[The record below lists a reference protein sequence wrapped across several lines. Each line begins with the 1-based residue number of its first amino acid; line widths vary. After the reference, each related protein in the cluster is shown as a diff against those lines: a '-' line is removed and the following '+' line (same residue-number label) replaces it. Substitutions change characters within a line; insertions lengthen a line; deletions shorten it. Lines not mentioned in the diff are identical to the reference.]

1 LRSLGDPPS
10 IEQKDTAM
18 NVSTARLGQAA
29 GIGTAVAGAIYVA
42 VQVKHPAMTVES
54 VGTTDWLVRNTAK
67 TVMSALVLAGLAGMY
82 VRQHTRAGLVGLV
95 GYLTLSAGFLMM
107 FATTFM
113 AAFALP
119 AAARTDPG
127 WTGDVVAA
135 AFKGGTDGDIGA
147 LTAVFAVTG
156 ACYVLGGLLFG
167 IATFRAGILSRW
179 AAALLAVGN
188 VATAALAVL
197 PQSFNR
203 PLAIPTGLALIGL
216 GVSLWRDQGAASVTS
231 ATTTSATG
239 RTEPV
244 VSVR

>member
-1 LRSLGDPPS
+1 
-10 IEQKDTAM
+10 M
-18 NVSTARLGQAA
+18 NVSTARLGQGA
-29 GIGTAVAGAIYVA
+29 GIASAIAGAIYVA

-54 VGTTDWLVRNTAK
+54 ATTADWMVRNTAK
-67 TVMSALVLAGLAGMY
+67 TVMSALVLAGITGMY
-82 VRQHTRAGLVGLV
+82 LRQHARTGLFGLI

-119 AAARTDPG
+119 TTARLDPS
-127 WTGDVVAA
+127 WTGDVIAA
-135 AFKGGTDGDIGA
+135 AFKGSANGDIGA
-147 LTAVFAVTG
+147 LTTVFAVTG
-156 ACYVLGGLLFG
+156 GFYILGGLLFG
-167 IATFRAGILSRW
+167 VTTFRAGVLNRW

-203 PLAIPTGLALIGL
+203 PLAVPTGLALIGL
-216 GVSLWRDQGAASVTS
+216 GVSLWNDQRKATATNTAAV
-231 ATTTSATG
+231 AATG
-239 RTEPV
+239 HAEPA

>member
-1 LRSLGDPPS
+1 MFDPVIDLLPSLG
-10 IEQKDTAM
+10 TLL
-18 NVSTARLGQAA
+18 VL
-29 GIGTAVAGAIYVA
+29 V
-42 VQVKHPAMTVES
+42 
-54 VGTTDWLVRNTAK
+54 VGTVQI
-67 TVMSALVLAGLAGMY
+67 SEG
-82 VRQHTRAGLVGLV
+82 HVG
-95 GYLTLSAGFLMM
+95 
-107 FATTFM
+107 
-113 AAFALP
+113 
-119 AAARTDPG
+119 
-127 WTGDVVAA
+127 TGDVVAA

>member
-1 LRSLGDPPS
+1 
-10 IEQKDTAM
+10 M
-18 NVSTARLGQAA
+18 NVSTPRLGQGA
-29 GIGTAVAGAIYVA
+29 GIAAAVAGAIYVA

-54 VGTTDWLVRNTAK
+54 ATTADWVVRNTAK
-67 TVMSALVLAGLAGMY
+67 TVMSALVLAGITGMY
-82 VRQHTRAGLVGLV
+82 LRQHAKAGISGLI

-119 AAARTDPG
+119 TTARLDPA
-127 WTGDVVAA
+127 WTGDVIAA
-135 AFKGGTDGDIGA
+135 AFKGSADGDIGA
-147 LTAVFAVTG
+147 LTTVFAVTG
-156 ACYVLGGLLFG
+156 AFYILGGLLFG
-167 IATFRAGILSRW
+167 LTTFRAGILNRG

-203 PLAIPTGLALIGL
+203 PLAVPTGLALIGL
-216 GVSLWRDQGAASVTS
+216 GVSLWNDQRRAS
-231 ATTTSATG
+231 ATSTVTASPTG
-239 RTEPV
+239 HTEHA

>member
-1 LRSLGDPPS
+1 
-10 IEQKDTAM
+10 M
-18 NVSTARLGQAA
+18 NVSTARLGQGA
-29 GIGTAVAGAIYVA
+29 GIAAAVAGAIYVA

-54 VGTTDWLVRNTAK
+54 ATTADWVVRNTAK
-67 TVMSALVLAGLAGMY
+67 TVMSALVLAGITGMY
-82 VRQHTRAGLVGLV
+82 LRQHAKAGISGLI

-119 AAARTDPG
+119 TTARLDPA
-127 WTGDVVAA
+127 WTGDVIAA
-135 AFKGGTDGDIGA
+135 AFKGSADGDIGA
-147 LTAVFAVTG
+147 LTTVFAVTG
-156 ACYVLGGLLFG
+156 AFYILGGLLFG
-167 IATFRAGILSRW
+167 LTTFRAGMLNRG

-203 PLAIPTGLALIGL
+203 PLAVPTGLALIGL
-216 GVSLWRDQGAASVTS
+216 GVSLWNDQRRAS
-231 ATTTSATG
+231 ATSTVTASPTG
-239 RTEPV
+239 HTEHA

>member
-1 LRSLGDPPS
+1 
-10 IEQKDTAM
+10 M
-18 NVSTARLGQAA
+18 NVPTSRLGQGAGLAA
-29 GIGTAVAGAIYVA
+29 AVAGAIYIA

-54 VGTTDWLVRNTAK
+54 ATTADWVVRNTAK
-67 TVMSALVLAGLAGMY
+67 TVMSALVLAGIAGMY
-82 VRQHTRAGLVGLV
+82 LRQHAKAGIVGLV

-119 AAARTDPG
+119 TTARLDPG
-127 WTGDVVAA
+127 WTGDVIAA
-135 AFKGGTDGDIGA
+135 AFKGSADGDIGA
-147 LTAVFAVTG
+147 LTTVFAVTG
-156 ACYVLGGLLFG
+156 GFYILGGLLFG
-167 IATFRAGILSRW
+167 IATFRAGVLNRW

-203 PLAIPTGLALIGL
+203 PLAVPTGLALIGL
-216 GVSLWRDQGAASVTS
+216 GISLWNDQRKASS
-231 ATTTSATG
+231 TTTRPVVAAGHT
-239 RTEPV
+239 TPV